1 MSAAKNMAAGA
12 AAGSAA
18 GPWGAAIGAGAGL
31 IGSFLGIG
39 SQNSSNKMNLKIMRE
54 QNAFNAKEAEKQR
67 TWQQEMQNRYGTV
80 QAQAAQYRAAGLNP
94 QLANVSPQ
102 SVGTGA
108 TAQASESIA
117 QQPVNYSGIGSAVQN
132 GLQYYQ
138 QQQSIDNQKVV
149 QDSVAALN
157 ETQGAL
163 NKALEL
169 QSNQKVEE
177 SKQTVANLKLA
188 YDFSAKTLATRVR
201 QQYLNEDILTWQ
213 QNDMKYSA
221 ITKMYDLY
229 NIKPEIVQN
238 MQSSTILNYASAFRA
253 AADGQMTLKE
263 IQYLP
268 RKYAI
273 MNTMAL
279 GSYLAGRGSLL
290 GGFAAVHNANTMDR
304 NTKPQW
310 QLDAFTTDYLLGKKG
325 DEDALI
331 YIRGDVRLKHLL
343 DINIANNE
351 WSLNKLMEEPALI
364 RNLSTNYREQ
374 GALTHKQNE
383 AFWTDKYIERG
394 TKVMHTANETLDTA
408 GGLITKGLSKYI
420 KAPVK
425 ETRNIKYDWKNNR
438 WNEDVTVET
447 YRRPLKSKK

>member
-1 MSAAKNMAAGA
+1 MSTTSNMT
-12 AAGSAA
+12 SRSFD
-18 GPWGAAIGAGAGL
+18 PLGAAIGAGASL

-39 SQNSSNKMNLKIMRE
+39 SQKSANKMNLKIMRE
-54 QNAFNAKEAEKQR
+54 QNAFNAKQSEIQR
-67 TWQQEMQNRYGTV
+67 TWQQNMINQYGTA

-94 QLANVSPQ
+94 QLANISPQ

-108 TAQASESIA
+108 TAQASEPISQRA
-117 QQPVNYSGIGSAVQN
+117 LDYSGIGSSVQG

-163 NKALEL
+163 NNALER
-169 QSNQKVEE
+169 QSDQKIEE
-177 SKQTVANLKLA
+177 SKQTVQNLKIA
-188 YDFSAKTLATRVR
+188 YDFSAKTLASRVR
-201 QQYLNEDILTWQ
+201 QQYLNEDILLWQ
-213 QNDMKYSA
+213 QNDVKYSS

-238 MQSSTILNYASAFRA
+238 MQSSTVLNYASAFRA
-253 AADGQMTLKE
+253 VADGQMTLKE

-268 RKYAI
+268 TKYAI

-279 GSYLAGRGSLL
+279 GSYMSGQGALL
-290 GGFAAVHNANTMDR
+290 GGQAAVHNANTMDR

-310 QLDAFTTDYLLGKKG
+310 QLDSFTTDYFLGKKG
-325 DEDALI
+325 DEDALK
-331 YIRGDVRLKHLL
+331 YIKGDVRLKHLL

-351 WSLNKLMEEPALI
+351 WTLNKLMEEPGLL
-364 RNLSTNYREQ
+364 RNLSTNYKEQ

-383 AFWTDKYIERG
+383 SYWTDKYIDRG
-394 TKVMHTANETLDTA
+394 MKFVDATVKGVETFT
-408 GGLITKGLSKYI
+408 GFKN
-420 KAPVK
+420 PVK
-425 ETRNIKYDWKNNR
+425 EKHSYKYDWDKGR
-438 WNEDVTVET
+438 WDHEISVES
-447 YRRPLKSKK
+447 YRPSKKKK

>member
-1 MSAAKNMAAGA
+1 MSALNNMAAGA
-12 AAGSAA
+12 AAGSV
-18 GPWGAAIGAGAGL
+18 GGLWGSAIGAGAGL
-31 IGSFLGIG
+31 IGSFLGVG
-39 SQNSSNKMNLKIMRE
+39 SQNSTNKANLKMMRE
-54 QNAFNAKEAEKQR
+54 QNKFNKEEARIQR
-67 TWQQEMQNRYGTV
+67 NWQQEMMNQYGTV
-80 QAQAAQYRAAGLNP
+80 DAQAAQYRAAGLNP

-108 TAQASESIA
+108 TAQASEAIP
-117 QQPVNYSGIGSAVQN
+117 QQSLNFSGVGSAVQN

-138 QQQSIDNQKVV
+138 QQQIVDNQKVV

-169 QSNQKVEE
+169 QSNQTVEE

-201 QQYLNEDILTWQ
+201 QQYLNEDLLTWQ
-213 QNDMKYSA
+213 QNDMKYSS

-229 NIKPEIVQN
+229 NIKPEIVHN
-238 MQSSTILNYASAFRA
+238 MQSSTFFNYASAFRA
-253 AADGQMTLKE
+253 MADGQMTLKE

-268 RKYAI
+268 KKYAI

-279 GSYLAGRGSLL
+279 GTYLSGKGSLL
-290 GGFAAVHNANTMDR
+290 GGLAAVHNANTNDR

-310 QLDAFTTDYLLGKKG
+310 ELDRFTTDYLLGRKG
-325 DEDALI
+325 DEDALK

-351 WSLNKLMEEPALI
+351 WSLNKLMEEPSLI
-364 RNLSTNYREQ
+364 RNLSNKYGQE
-374 GALTHKQNE
+374 GALLQKDNQSY
-383 AFWTDKYIERG
+383 WTDKYIDRG
-394 TKVMHTANETLDTA
+394 MKFVDAANKGVETFT
-408 GGLITKGLSKYI
+408 GFKSSGVSKYV

-425 ETRNIKYDWKNNR
+425 EKHTYKYDWNNR
-438 WNEDVTVET
+438 RWNHEITVESN
-447 YRRPLKSKK
+447 RPSKK